1 MLAYLPESRALVYAD
16 RPRIELSDVEN
27 HALWPKACAS
37 EFDTGL
43 NECRT
48 ESLAGEVG
56 PKPKSVKDRVPAF
69 LEVVET
75 DEFSVFR
82 ADAEEPLWVL
92 GRDAVIV
99 VEVVG
104 RRISPGRSLD
114 KQFRC
119 REFNSEVHARP
130 SFAGEDRTALRNVPC
145 QDVFAFEPSA
155 EFDCR
160 RDTHEDPDEHGDGD
174 DR

>member
-1 MLAYLPESRALVYAD
+1 
-16 RPRIELSDVEN
+16 
-27 HALWPKACAS
+27 
-37 EFDTGL
+37 
-43 NECRT
+43 
-48 ESLAGEVG
+48 AGEVG

-145 QDVFAFEPSA
+145 QDVLRLSHQPSLIAAAIPTKIQMSTETATTA
-155 EFDCR
+155 ESSASMTMPGMPTVR
-160 RDTHEDPDEHGDGD
+160 RRMRAGMTPSMPNINT
-174 DR
+174 RYAAAYRLNPTA